1 MLHSSDYGFEGI
13 ADRRVLTVDSDAT
26 VADVCKKMANENVRN
41 VFVIKG
47 DKPIGVVRDIDI
59 ICKVVARGLFPQVVR
74 VGEIMVSPPPML
86 DHKARVTQAARLMAE
101 TGVRR
106 VLLMDGNKIV
116 GSVTAGAVLSTL
128 SYVPAGDVGINLRK
142 LARE

>member
-1 MLHSSDYGFEGI
+1 MLHTSDYGFEGI
-13 ADRRVLTVDSDAT
+13 TDRRLLFVDIDAT
-26 VADVCKKMANENVRN
+26 VSDVCKKMANENVRN
-41 VFVIKG
+41 VFVMKG

-59 ICKVVARGLFPQVVR
+59 ICKVVGRGLFPQVVR
-74 VGEIMVSPPPML
+74 VSEIMISPPPML
-86 DHKARVTQAARLMAE
+86 DHKATVTQAARLMAD

-116 GSVTAGAVLSTL
+116 GSVTAGGVLRTL

-142 LARE
+142 LSRE